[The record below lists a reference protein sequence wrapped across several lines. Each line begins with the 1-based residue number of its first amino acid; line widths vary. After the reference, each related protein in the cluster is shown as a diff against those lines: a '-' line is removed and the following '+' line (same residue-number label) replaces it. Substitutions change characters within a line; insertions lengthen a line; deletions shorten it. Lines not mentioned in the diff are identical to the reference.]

1 MTEEEQE
8 DLAYMKQAIGCFHIL
23 MIFFLVMDAIMTA
36 AFMIWTNKITL
47 FILIVSM
54 ILTLSMLIMVNV
66 GVRAYNQKID
76 RQDR

>member
-8 DLAYMKQAIGCFHIL
+8 DLAYMKQAIGCFYIL

-47 FILIVSM
+47 FILVVSM
-54 ILTLSMLIMVNV
+54 ILTLAMLILMNL
-66 GVRAYNQKID
+66 GIRAYNQKKD
-76 RQDR
+76 RQDS